1 MSCGAVIPTGW
12 CWADAGPLDGCDCSI
27 VPVFRLVGYASFDQC
42 QCPFVVCC
50 TEAWGWFF
58 DVLLPAGFRS
68 CMGGAVRSLGG
79 VCDSRVGDSCLFLF
93 LLLGRQCL
101 DDFGLFIRPGLLSR
115 DGDEHVLRPTSSLS
129 SPVWGSRAAAC
140 RLVCAR
146 CCRSACFCARC
157 VPRLFLGFGFGVG
170 VV

>member
-1 MSCGAVIPTGW
+1 MRFEKGEKCICLICSTSHEIWTRAMTVS
-12 CWADAGPLDGCDCSI
+12 GCSGS
-27 VPVFRLVGYASFDQC
+27 PA
-42 QCPFVVCC
+42 FVVCC

-146 CCRSACFCARC
+146 CCRSACFCALC

>member
-12 CWADAGPLDGCDCSI
+12 CWADACGPLDGCDCSI
-27 VPVFRLVGYASFDQC
+27 VPVFRLVGHASFDQC

-93 LLLGRQCL
+93 LLLGWQCL

-115 DGDEHVLRPTSSLS
+115 DGMNMFYGLPPHSL
-129 SPVWGSRAAAC
+129 
-140 RLVCAR
+140 L
-146 CCRSACFCARC
+146 
-157 VPRLFLGFGFGVG
+157 LFGVQG
-170 VV
+170 RLLVV